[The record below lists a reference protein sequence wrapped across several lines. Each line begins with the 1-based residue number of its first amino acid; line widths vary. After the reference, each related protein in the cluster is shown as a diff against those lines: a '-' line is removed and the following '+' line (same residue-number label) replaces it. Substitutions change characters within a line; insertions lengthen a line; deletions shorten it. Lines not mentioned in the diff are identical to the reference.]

1 VHSEQ
6 AKAILQHYRPTVD
19 AADPH
24 FREALEQ
31 VQRDPELA
39 QWFTEHCTS
48 YEAVRRTLRQIP
60 VPADLR
66 EAIHRAQ
73 AQRHLLVWWRQPT
86 VVVLAVAAAM
96 VIMVSGYGVYR
107 HRLAVTARRD
117 FTAYLET
124 MTSVVAGSY
133 TLAVTTADPDVLRHY
148 LATIHAPTDYALPPG
163 LQALRLEGSLV
174 LEWFGHKVAMLCF
187 TQEDAEPQGKEENE
201 DHDVWFFVVSRA
213 ALSDAP
219 ASEAPH
225 FALMRGLITASW
237 TRGNKIYVLVTRGV
251 QATLEQLL

>member
-1 VHSEQ
+1 VNSEQ

-31 VQRDPELA
+31 VQRDPKLA

-48 YEAVRRTLRQIP
+48 YEAMRRTLRQMP

-66 EAIHRAQ
+66 EAILTAPAR
-73 AQRHLLVWWRQPT
+73 RHPVVWWPPPAA
-86 VVVLAVAAAM
+86 VVLAVAAAM
-96 VIMVSGYGVYR
+96 VIMVSGYGVYK
-107 HRLAVTARRD
+107 HRLAVTQRRD
-117 FTAYLET
+117 FTAYLHT
-124 MTSVVAGSY
+124 MTRVAAGSY
-133 TLAVTTADPDVLRHY
+133 TLAVATADPDVLRHY
-148 LATIHAPTDYALPPG
+148 LATVHAPTDYALPPG
-163 LQALRLEGSLV
+163 LHAFRLEGGLV

-187 TQEDAEPQGKEENE
+187 TQEDAAPQGKEENE

-213 ALSDAP
+213 ALPDAP

-225 FALMRGLITASW
+225 FALVRGLITASW
-237 TRGNKIYVLVTRGV
+237 THGNKIYVLVTRGV